1 MTKCVFCGSEESP
14 FKGVHLIGNDGSTN
28 FYCSS
33 KCRKNAL
40 KLRREKKKIRWT
52 EAYRINQ
59 QKTADKAVRETA
71 KAESKKEESA
81 KKQNPKKS

>member
-40 KLRREKKKIRWT
+40 ELRREKKKIRWT
-52 EAYRINQ
+52 EAHLITK
-59 QKTADKAVRETA
+59 QKAADKKVRETA
-71 KAESKKEESA
+71 KAKSKKEEPV
-81 KKQNPKKS
+81 KKQNPKE